1 MCSLILQAFITV
13 FGILAIGLLSLKHKI
28 RRYGFVCGL
37 ISDMFWVWWVLLTAN
52 YIFLVFTFV
61 RIICYLNGKC
71 VLKENQLDFIMENSY
86 ENT

>member
-61 RIICYLNGKC
+61 RIICYLNGIR
-71 VLKENQLDFIMENSY
+71 NYFIKKVCIKGKPVRLY
-86 ENT
+86 